1 MAISTIAAMK
11 NQFARFTH
19 AELRGTALNYAA
31 GLREQADIHDL
42 IGANRATGPQRRRV
56 LPAPGRDRSMAD
68 LLEVL
73 AQQVHHGGATGDPEK
88 LLQQPSATLLSVFGP
103 KLAEHQRN
111 ARHLV
116 VLEAANIALRNR
128 ADDWLRAVDGELSR
142 HARALASNS
151 GLAEVLAELESLR
164 KP

>member
-1 MAISTIAAMK
+1 
-11 NQFARFTH
+11 
-19 AELRGTALNYAA
+19 
-31 GLREQADIHDL
+31 
-42 IGANRATGPQRRRV
+42 
-56 LPAPGRDRSMAD
+56 MAD

-128 ADDWLRAVDGELSR
+128 ADDWLHAVDGELSR

-164 KP
+164 KS

>member
-1 MAISTIAAMK
+1 
-11 NQFARFTH
+11 
-19 AELRGTALNYAA
+19 
-31 GLREQADIHDL
+31 
-42 IGANRATGPQRRRV
+42 
-56 LPAPGRDRSMAD
+56 MAD

-73 AQQVHHGGATGDPEK
+73 AQQVHHGGANVDPEK

-128 ADDWLRAVDGELSR
+128 ADEWLHAVDGELSR
-142 HARALASNS
+142 HAHALASNR
-151 GLAEVLAELESLR
+151 GLAEILLQLECSR
-164 KP
+164 THYTDSRGSPADG